1 MEYGVSGKYLELLKE
16 IAPRVS
22 RAAVLRDPTI
32 AALIGMFAAVQ
43 GVVTDVNVPHGS
55 RVIARASARPI
66 DVEKWASA
74 FSLLRRST
82 QSVE

>member
-32 AALIGMFAAVQ
+32 AALIGMFAAV
-43 GVVTDVNVPHGS
+43 
-55 RVIARASARPI
+55 
-66 DVEKWASA
+66 
-74 FSLLRRST
+74 
-82 QSVE
+82 